1 MAESMIE
8 RLRKNSTI
16 KATSALSD
24 STLYNNIDETS
35 TDIFAINIALSGSIN
50 GGLKSGITTI
60 CGLSRHFKTMYG
72 MILASAY
79 LKKHKDAVFIFY
91 DNEFG
96 ANKDTMSSLGI
107 DTSRV
112 LHTPITDIEE
122 LTFDIVKQLKGIER
136 GEKVFIM
143 IDSIGNIASKKE
155 IENAENEKSVQDM
168 TRQKMLKSMYRII
181 TPYLRIKDIP
191 LVQVAHIYLSL
202 EMFPKPIISG
212 GQGILLASDT
222 AWIIN
227 KSQEKEGTEQVGSNF
242 TIKVEKSRF
251 VREKTA
257 IPITVKFEGGLSRYT
272 GLLDIALESKL
283 VIKPNMGW
291 YSRVND
297 EGEIEAKKWRA
308 KDTDCSEFWQPLLK
322 SKKFNEYIESTY
334 KLSQNQLISDEE
346 IKSEIE
352 SVNEE

>member
-1 MAESMIE
+1 MLDRIK
-8 RLRKNSTI
+8 KNSTI
-16 KATSALSD
+16 KATSVLSESKFYTD
-24 STLYNNIDETS
+24 IDETS
-35 TDIFAINIALSGSIN
+35 TEIPAINIALSGSIN

-72 MILASAY
+72 MILAAAY

-96 ANKDTMSSLGI
+96 ANSDTMVSLGI
-107 DTSRV
+107 DTTRV

-122 LTFDIVKQLKGIER
+122 LTFDIVKQLNGINR

-143 IDSIGNIASKKE
+143 IDSIGNLASKKE
-155 IENAENEKSVQDM
+155 VENAENEKSTLDM

-181 TPYLRIKDIP
+181 TPYLKIKDIP
-191 LVQVAHIYLSL
+191 LVQVAHIYMSL
-202 EMFPKPIISG
+202 DLYPKPIISG

-222 AWIIN
+222 AWIIT

-251 VREKTA
+251 VKEKTA

-272 GLLDIALESKL
+272 GLLDIALESSL

-291 YSRVND
+291 YSRVDDN
-297 EGEIEAKKWRA
+297 GEIEAKKWRA

-322 SKKFNEYIESTY
+322 SNKFNSYIESTY
-334 KLSQNQLISDEE
+334 KLAQNQLISDEE

-352 SVNEE
+352 AVTEE